1 MVRSPAVAADA
12 AAAFAREV
20 ELGVAHLRLKDRRL
34 ALWMERAGPCAMP
47 LRSTPSPF
55 SALLRSIVY
64 QQLAGRA
71 AAAIHGRVLEIW
83 GGHPRPRDVVATPI
97 ERLRAAGLSQA
108 KAVAVLDLAA
118 KALDG
123 VVSTRSRLLRL
134 SDEAIVERLT
144 QVRGI
149 GRWTVEMLLIFD
161 LGRLDVLPVDDYGVR
176 KGFGNL
182 YRKGELPSPKELA
195 AYGERWRPYRSVA
208 SWYLWRAADK
218 SKEEAG

>member
-1 MVRSPAVAADA
+1 MSPEPAAV
-12 AAAFAREV
+12 FQREIERGV
-20 ELGVAHLRLKDRRL
+20 EHLREKDRRL
-34 ALWMERAGPCAMP
+34 ARFIERAGPCAMP

-83 GGHPRPRDVVATPI
+83 GGHPRPRDVSATPI

-108 KAVAVLDLAA
+108 KATAVLDLAA
-118 KALDG
+118 KAEAG
-123 VVSTRSRLLRL
+123 VVPTRSRLLRL
-134 SDEAIVERLT
+134 GDEAIVERLT
-144 QVRGI
+144 QVRGV

-161 LGRLDVLPVDDYGVR
+161 LGRLDVLPIDDYGVR

-182 YRKGELPSPKELA
+182 YRKGELPTPKELA

-208 SWYLWRAADK
+208 SWYLWRAADQP
-218 SKEEAG
+218 KEKKGRQA